1 MCVFVPNGLIFKD
14 NFYITSN
21 ASVNSEHPKSFTLQ
35 IILTVRRSIYYR
47 GDAGAPDNELKSS
60 SCALKKAKGWI
71 YSFCACIFSTL
82 SLHLQSLKLFVSGF
96 QDGLRRLSGNEYIFS
111 TKREFTKCIMQ
122 LWHRVQIFHY
132 IFFPAWVY
140 IIYFCTFCV
149 FCILYCSTAWISKK
163 TKNKKNN
170 NIQFPSSLSSSFEFL
185 LCHVF
190 LFLTEPHHLPSHLTT
205 PLSLNDI
212 PPRIAQTM
220 ENEDSWDFDIFNL
233 EAATL
238 KRWGWTCLMLQDW
251 FVCFLGGGNKKKT
264 RDDSLC

>member
-1 MCVFVPNGLIFKD
+1 MLVLLTMSWSLQVALWRKLKD
-14 NFYITSN
+14 GFIH
-21 ASVNSEHPKSFTLQ
+21 SVHAF
-35 IILTVRRSIYYR
+35 
-47 GDAGAPDNELKSS
+47 
-60 SCALKKAKGWI
+60 
-71 YSFCACIFSTL
+71 FSTL

-163 TKNKKNN
+163 NKKKNN

-205 PLSLNDI
+205 PLSLSDI